1 MENQPQHNIDE
12 GIRFVV
18 RYYKPNSFDSR
29 KGWRRIQKH
38 IAPER
43 NVRKMQVFYSA
54 AAAVA
59 LLLVVSVF
67 YFTSSTGTKWVAKA
81 DNVSYVLP
89 DSSRV
94 EMQQG
99 AQLKYDKSFGKSERR
114 VSMLGEISF
123 AVARNE
129 SLPFVVSTPGAEIQ
143 VLGTEFTVQADNAE
157 TRLSVVSGK
166 VQFTPESPV
175 IPLLCSAG
183 MTVHYTSGT
192 EIVKVVSS
200 GSSMEINGKDS
211 SLVFNNTQLKEV
223 ALVLSHF
230 YNVPIEL
237 PGDES
242 TLTFTSSFTQKNII
256 EIVDIINLT
265 LDTHIKIEK

>member
-1 MENQPQHNIDE
+1 
-12 GIRFVV
+12 
-18 RYYKPNSFDSR
+18 
-29 KGWRRIQKH
+29 
-38 IAPER
+38 
-43 NVRKMQVFYSA
+43 
-54 AAAVA
+54 
-59 LLLVVSVF
+59 
-67 YFTSSTGTKWVAKA
+67 
-81 DNVSYVLP
+81 
-89 DSSRV
+89 
-94 EMQQG
+94 
-99 AQLKYDKSFGKSERR
+99 
-114 VSMLGEISF
+114 
-123 AVARNE
+123 
-129 SLPFVVSTPGAEIQ
+129 
-143 VLGTEFTVQADNAE
+143 
-157 TRLSVVSGK
+157 
-166 VQFTPESPV
+166 
-175 IPLLCSAG
+175 